1 MKNRGKALRSQGLT
15 SLFGQHKW
23 HLPRTGHS
31 VIWGQQQPTG
41 WTPAFSIVSLL
52 HQLCVPSSTSNQ
64 PEDHS
69 SWAGGPWGQQKMY
82 IPKHFICPKAL
93 KQCHSVKKR
102 MFTGNGFPRRQALA
116 CNHAVQSTLCQV
128 FESCLSELRSTESVK
143 MPTFKTEYTKDTR

>member
-1 MKNRGKALRSQGLT
+1 MKKIGKALCSQGLT
-15 SLFGQHKW
+15 SLSGQHDGTCPELDTQQRGDNSGPWKT
-23 HLPRTGHS
+23 PTFS
-31 VIWGQQQPTG
+31 V
-41 WTPAFSIVSLL
+41 VSLL

-64 PEDHS
+64 PEDYS
-69 SWAGGPWGQQKMY
+69 TWPGGPRGQQKMY

-102 MFTGNGFPRRQALA
+102 VFTGNGFPRRQALP

-143 MPTFKTEYTKDTR
+143 CTFKTEYTKDAR